1 MGAYILRR
9 LLGAIPLLLGI
20 ATLIFFVLA
29 LAPGDPT
36 ASYVNP
42 NMPAE
47 VIEQLRR
54 NFGLDQP
61 IYIRYFKWLGA
72 FLTGNFGH
80 SFAQSRPVADILLE
94 TLPNTL
100 VLTGIALVLVF
111 LFGVLIG
118 VVQAVRQYS
127 ILDGVLSVVS
137 LFFYSMPSFW
147 LALMLMLVFALK
159 AYEWNW
165 PIALPP
171 TGVTSVD
178 YEFLTPMQQIRDRI
192 AHLVLP
198 VSTLTLALAA
208 GIARYT
214 RGQMLEVVRQDYIR
228 TARAKGV
235 PERRV
240 IMKHALRNSLIP
252 VVTLLGLYLPFLF
265 SGAVFV
271 EVIFSWPGMGRVI
284 VDAIAQRDYP
294 LVMATSFLFA
304 VMVVLGNLIADVLY
318 AVVDPRIRYD

>member
-118 VVQAVRQYS
+118 VIQAVRQYS
-127 ILDGVLSVVS
+127 LLDGVLSVVS
-137 LFFYSMPSFW
+137 LFF
-147 LALMLMLVFALK
+147 
-159 AYEWNW
+159 
-165 PIALPP
+165 
-171 TGVTSVD
+171 
-178 YEFLTPMQQIRDRI
+178 
-192 AHLVLP
+192 
-198 VSTLTLALAA
+198 
-208 GIARYT
+208 
-214 RGQMLEVVRQDYIR
+214 
-228 TARAKGV
+228 
-235 PERRV
+235 
-240 IMKHALRNSLIP
+240 
-252 VVTLLGLYLPFLF
+252 
-265 SGAVFV
+265 
-271 EVIFSWPGMGRVI
+271 
-284 VDAIAQRDYP
+284 
-294 LVMATSFLFA
+294 
-304 VMVVLGNLIADVLY
+304 
-318 AVVDPRIRYD
+318 